1 MNRHLL
7 SALCV
12 AVFIG
17 SGAVAQQEQAELET
31 EEAETQEVKLRIGV
45 RADAR
50 PFSYE
55 SDTLLDVLSAA
66 TPGPLARKKFTGYMV
81 KICDAVLNEMIVDPR
96 PGLSFSR
103 SNIEIVEIDKELRI
117 ARASGS
123 ARDVGG
129 RFRFLVR
136 EPGEGAPEPII
147 DILCD
152 PATINNERRNG
163 LMISPPV
170 YLTGISYVS
179 QRWMRNAQGPGD
191 SCPKL
196 SFREEGLVE
205 FLFGVVG
212 NTNAATSGIRAL
224 VTAQEMPQD
233 RDALIQFLRGEDPAE
248 TCRVTHDMLR
258 QIRQSEERL
267 SATWVGGP
275 VLAFT
280 THAEAAQ
287 AFCDGEIYYYVG
299 DREIILESVRSIP
312 GCNYENGTRTFT
324 TDRYAIFGRIDY
336 DNPEQAKLV
345 ARFFEILS
353 QKILSH
359 PSIMDQ
365 AFYDT
370 FHPTQP
376 TKTLDFF
383 FRSVRGSP

>member
-1 MNRHLL
+1 MIRHVL
-7 SALCV
+7 SALCTALFLAPCA
-12 AVFIG
+12 AVTP
-17 SGAVAQQEQAELET
+17 AVA
-31 EEAETQEVKLRIGV
+31 EEEGAKLRIGV

-50 PFSYE
+50 PFSYR

-66 TPGPLARKKFTGYMV
+66 TPGPLAGQKYTGYMV
-81 KICDAVLNEMIVDPR
+81 KICDSVLNEMIVDPR
-96 PGLSFSR
+96 PGLSLSR
-103 SNIEIVEIDKELRI
+103 TRIEIVDIDERMRE
-117 ARASGS
+117 ARTNGNAQ
-123 ARDVGG
+123 DIGG
-129 RFRFLVR
+129 RFRYLVR

-152 PATINNERRNG
+152 PATINNERRRG

-179 QRWMRNAQGPGD
+179 QRRMRTAQGPGD
-191 SCPKL
+191 SCPQP
-196 SFREEGLVE
+196 SFQEEGRID

-224 VTAQEMPQD
+224 VAAEEMPQD
-233 RDALIQFLRGEDPAE
+233 RDALIQFLRGEDPQE
-248 TCRVTHDMLR
+248 TCRVSQEILR
-258 QIRQSEERL
+258 QIKQSEERL
-267 SATWVGGP
+267 SAAWVGGP

-299 DREIILESVRSIP
+299 DREIIVNSVASIP
-312 GCNYENGTRTFT
+312 GCEYGNGTRTFT

>member
-1 MNRHLL
+1 MSLRLL
-7 SALCV
+7 SRLCI
-12 AVFIG
+12 AVFTLTVATM
-17 SGAVAQQEQAELET
+17 SFTPASRAVAQ
-31 EEAETQEVKLRIGV
+31 EVTLRIGV

-50 PFSYE
+50 PFSYK

-66 TPGPLARKKFTGYMV
+66 TPGPLAGRKYTGYMI

-96 PGLSFSR
+96 PGLSLSR
-103 SNIEIVEIDKELRI
+103 SRIEIVDIDDRMRD
-117 ARASGS
+117 ARTAATGQE
-123 ARDVGG
+123 GG

-136 EPGEGAPEPII
+136 DPDDDAPEPII

-152 PATINNERRNG
+152 PATINNERRRG
-163 LMISPPV
+163 LIISPPV
-170 YLTGISYVS
+170 YLTGVSYVS
-179 QRWMRNAQGPGD
+179 QRRMRNAQVPGD
-191 SCPKL
+191 SCPQL
-196 SFREEGLVE
+196 SFHEEGRVD

-233 RDALIQFLRGEDPAE
+233 RDALIQFLRGEDPQE
-248 TCRVTHDMLR
+248 TCRVSHDMLR
-258 QIRQSEERL
+258 EIRQSEERL
-267 SATWVGGP
+267 SASWVGGP

-299 DREIILESVRSIP
+299 DREIILDSVESIP
-312 GCNYENGTRTFT
+312 GCEYENGTRTFT
-324 TDRYAIFGRIDY
+324 TDRYAIFGRMDY
-336 DNPEQAKLV
+336 DNTEQAKLV

-365 AFYDT
+365 AFYET
-370 FHPTQP
+370 FHPTEP

-383 FRSVRGSP
+383 FRAVRGMP